1 MLQSGGRHLLK
12 FLRHTISVFVFIP
25 VNVAQPE
32 TAISFY
38 LKNSYREIINIL
50 LYFVHQRDCKTIY
63 PLM

>member
-32 TAISFY
+32 TLQLVSI
-38 LKNSYREIINIL
+38 
-50 LYFVHQRDCKTIY
+50 
-63 PLM
+63 